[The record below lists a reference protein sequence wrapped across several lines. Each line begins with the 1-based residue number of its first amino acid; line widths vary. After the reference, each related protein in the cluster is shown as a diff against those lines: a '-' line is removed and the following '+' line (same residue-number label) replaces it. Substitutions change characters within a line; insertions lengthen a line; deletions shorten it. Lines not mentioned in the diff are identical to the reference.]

1 MGFAIF
7 GAIAIPTSLSLINDY
22 FKHEHRGRANS
33 FYSFGIY
40 MGVACSSLT
49 LILDKIVGWRNSV
62 LIVGIICFGFGVLL
76 ILVPEPRNS

>member
-7 GAIAIPTSLSLINDY
+7 GAICICTSLSLINDY
-22 FKHEHRGRANS
+22 FKHEHKARANS

-49 LILDKIVGWRNSV
+49 LILDNKIGWRNSV
-62 LIVGIICFGFGVLL
+62 LGVSVVCITFGILL
-76 ILVPEPRNS
+76 VFIKEPRS